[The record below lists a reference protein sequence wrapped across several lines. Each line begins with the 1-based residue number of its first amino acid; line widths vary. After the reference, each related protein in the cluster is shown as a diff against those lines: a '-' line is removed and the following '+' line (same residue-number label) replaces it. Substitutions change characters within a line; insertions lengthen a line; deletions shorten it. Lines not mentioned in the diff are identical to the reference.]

1 MATTFQFTDQE
12 LKNITTM
19 TRQFIEKNDSSKSI
33 KENMVAYLT
42 EAVPG
47 MTTTMCE
54 ETVDSLVKGITSF
67 TDAYREFCDNDEMP
81 LYDRCMDII
90 KDRPAQE
97 QAACIINFIAMLKT
111 MDASVLTEVLGDTQA
126 DLMSKFEEFCGSGV
140 SEDISEEQIEE
151 LRNQL
156 RDAISNNAVC
166 LAGEEQMKDLLAAL
180 SADRDMVKTLIEK
193 QVNEFDYKCYA
204 ALAAYISYKQGT
216 LASFPEDVNPEVLG
230 ASIAAGIERAKVIAG
245 VKSGI
250 ISWDQAF
257 KLLKYIGGALLLALF
272 IWVNYNLVMLGF
284 GIATVFFTALLQSA
298 VLGIISGFV
307 IGGYSMYKVITWFYD
322 KVEEPILDGL
332 GDVYDRV
339 IAFFR
344 SQTPVLVEKIVSFWA
359 YLKEKASQLLSGIK
373 SSEIPLQ
380 HVIVEG

>member
-19 TRQFIEKNDSSKSI
+19 AGQFIEKNDSSKSI
-33 KENMVAYLT
+33 KENMMLFLT

-47 MTTTMCE
+47 MTAIMCE

-67 TDAYREFCDNDEMP
+67 TDAYRDFCDNDEMP

-140 SEDISEEQIEE
+140 AEDISEEQIEE
-151 LRNQL
+151 LHNQL
-156 RDAISNNAVC
+156 RDAIGNNAVC
-166 LAGEEQMKDLLAAL
+166 LAGEEQMKNLLAAL
-180 SADRDMVKTLIEK
+180 DTDRDMVKTLVEK
-193 QVNEFDYKCYA
+193 QVSEFDFKCYA
-204 ALAAYISYKQGT
+204 ALAAYISYKQEN
-216 LASFPEDVNPEVLG
+216 LASIPEDVDPEVLG
-230 ASIAAGIERAKVIAG
+230 ASIAAGVERAKVIAG

-272 IWVNYNLVMLGF
+272 VWLNYNLITLGL
-284 GIATVFFTALLQSA
+284 GIATVFFTVLLQST
-298 VLGIISGFV
+298 VLGIISGLI

-332 GDVYDRV
+332 GDIYDRV

-359 YLKEKASQLLSGIK
+359 YLKEKTSQLLNDIK
-373 SSEIPLQ
+373 SSMNPLQ
-380 HVIVEG
+380 SVVVEG